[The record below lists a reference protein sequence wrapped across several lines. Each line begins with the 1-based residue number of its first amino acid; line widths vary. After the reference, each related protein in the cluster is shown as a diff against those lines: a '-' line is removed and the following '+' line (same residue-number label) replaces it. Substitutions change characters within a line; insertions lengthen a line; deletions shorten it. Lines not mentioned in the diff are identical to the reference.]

1 MDDLID
7 SFMSSPAWS
16 DRNASSKASWNGT
29 SVSHTN
35 GLLADSTEPY
45 GEAKNPSVCMVPSS
59 NIIGNAA
66 AEDLNV
72 HGHDGTPSMF
82 IDGSVN
88 YGILKDLYSG
98 ERLSHQN
105 LHNQTSNSIS
115 MNNGTRVRTFP
126 LLGVT
131 GSNQTS
137 ASFESALPRGTLAIS
152 SSIES
157 NSSELSAFPQSL
169 GDAHSINSVPTI
181 WPSSYS
187 SVSSFVG
194 HGNSP
199 AFGYQGNENN
209 DYVLGKLSL
218 ENGKFHVDRLPAES
232 VHAKN
237 QNEIRDFSSFSV
249 GQHMNLIAGALLPQ
263 KEQNGLHSPSFP
275 SGSCMMA
282 VNKMAGIQTPQQL
295 SPSSER
301 HTASHQINNTSSTP
315 SLAVSANASG
325 CNGTAKPRAR
335 ARRGQATDPHSIA
348 ERLRREKIA
357 ERMKNLQELVP
368 SSNKTDKAS
377 MLDEIIDY
385 VKFLQL
391 QVKVL
396 SMSRLGATGAVVPLL
411 TDTQTEVSGSLL
423 LSSSAGQGGS
433 DISESEDSLAFEQ
446 EVVKLMETNVTTAMQ
461 YLQNKGLCLMP
472 IALAT
477 AISNQKGFSTAI
489 PPDRRK
495 PIMSHGMAPLS
506 HSSMDRNCN
515 KNDVTGCNGTIV
527 KQEAR
532 ESNDKTRELDHEAK

>member
-115 MNNGTRVRTFP
+115 INNGTRVRTFP

-157 NSSELSAFPQSL
+157 NSSELSAFPQSF

-263 KEQNGLHSPSFP
+263 KVFR
-275 SGSCMMA
+275 
-282 VNKMAGIQTPQQL
+282 T
-295 SPSSER
+295 
-301 HTASHQINNTSSTP
+301 
-315 SLAVSANASG
+315 
-325 CNGTAKPRAR
+325 
-335 ARRGQATDPHSIA
+335 
-348 ERLRREKIA
+348 
-357 ERMKNLQELVP
+357 
-368 SSNKTDKAS
+368 
-377 MLDEIIDY
+377 
-385 VKFLQL
+385 
-391 QVKVL
+391 
-396 SMSRLGATGAVVPLL
+396 
-411 TDTQTEVSGSLL
+411 
-423 LSSSAGQGGS
+423 
-433 DISESEDSLAFEQ
+433 
-446 EVVKLMETNVTTAMQ
+446 
-461 YLQNKGLCLMP
+461 
-472 IALAT
+472 
-477 AISNQKGFSTAI
+477 
-489 PPDRRK
+489 
-495 PIMSHGMAPLS
+495 
-506 HSSMDRNCN
+506 
-515 KNDVTGCNGTIV
+515 
-527 KQEAR
+527 
-532 ESNDKTRELDHEAK
+532 